1 MPWSDPPD
9 PVPPM
14 TVAERAQAIVARLGC
29 LGVSGLLIFAAIV
42 ALAGSDWFL

>member
-1 MPWSDPPD
+1 MPWSDLPD

-14 TVAERAQAIVARLGC
+14 TPVQRVQAFVSRIGC

-42 ALAGSDWFL
+42 AVVGSDWFR